1 MAHVNTATH
10 PGFLMWLY
18 SGWAENKL
26 EQYRRA
32 LYTRT
37 VRELE
42 NLSDQQLDDIGI
54 DRTDIHRKAY
64 ASVYQNAPYAASIH

>member
-1 MAHVNTATH
+1 MTYANTATR
-10 PGFLMWLY
+10 PGFLTRIY
-18 SGWAENKL
+18 SAWAENKL
-26 EQYRRA
+26 DQYRRA

-54 DRTDIHRKAY
+54 ARPDIKHKAY
-64 ASVYQNAPYAASIH
+64 ASVYQNAPYATSFH